1 MKKLLM
7 LAAMISVFVLPLSA
21 TAQTPDLIPP
31 FHWTY
36 HSLEVLSNKGLIDE
50 KVAPGKSAYT
60 PGQVV
65 DMLITAL
72 NRVGSDT
79 TKLGETEL
87 SSLRQLANGFRK
99 DLEKKGHDYFKVR
112 TQIENYAS
120 IAGLAQLPTQAAG
133 KPGINAS
140 AKAAESINSFTFDIY
155 KSLAEQDG
163 NLFLSP
169 YSISSALAMT
179 YAGARGITEQE
190 MASVLYLYPDI
201 HKNMGALVS
210 ELNSIP
216 KDIAVVN
223 TANAI
228 WPAKQERLL
237 PEFVQTV
244 RGGYAAGISPLNYK
258 GNPDK
263 AAKVINSW
271 VDKHTQGKIKN
282 IIPRGVLT
290 KNTPMV
296 LTNAVYFKSD
306 WAEQFEPQKT
316 YAMPFWISSS
326 QSVPTMMMS
335 RTGESIKY
343 MKDDDLEA
351 AELPYKNGR
360 FSMVVLLP
368 EKGKALAEVE
378 KKLSAD
384 ALSKITSAM
393 ESKRVKITMPKFKTE
408 QSFELNKTLS
418 KMGMP
423 SAFNSSADFSAITG
437 SRNIT
442 ISNIIHKT
450 FVEVGEEGTEAAA
463 ATAVIMAK
471 TSLEPQI
478 PAISFTADR
487 PFISLIRDNKSKAVL
502 FIGRYSTP
510 K

>member
-190 MASVLYLYPDI
+190 MASVLYL
-201 HKNMGALVS
+201 
-210 ELNSIP
+210 
-216 KDIAVVN
+216 
-223 TANAI
+223 
-228 WPAKQERLL
+228 
-237 PEFVQTV
+237 
-244 RGGYAAGISPLNYK
+244 
-258 GNPDK
+258 
-263 AAKVINSW
+263 
-271 VDKHTQGKIKN
+271 
-282 IIPRGVLT
+282 
-290 KNTPMV
+290 
-296 LTNAVYFKSD
+296 
-306 WAEQFEPQKT
+306 
-316 YAMPFWISSS
+316 
-326 QSVPTMMMS
+326 
-335 RTGESIKY
+335 
-343 MKDDDLEA
+343 
-351 AELPYKNGR
+351 
-360 FSMVVLLP
+360 
-368 EKGKALAEVE
+368 
-378 KKLSAD
+378 
-384 ALSKITSAM
+384 
-393 ESKRVKITMPKFKTE
+393 
-408 QSFELNKTLS
+408 
-418 KMGMP
+418 
-423 SAFNSSADFSAITG
+423 
-437 SRNIT
+437 
-442 ISNIIHKT
+442 
-450 FVEVGEEGTEAAA
+450 
-463 ATAVIMAK
+463 
-471 TSLEPQI
+471 
-478 PAISFTADR
+478 
-487 PFISLIRDNKSKAVL
+487 
-502 FIGRYSTP
+502 
-510 K
+510 